1 MVLYFTAT
9 GNSLY
14 AAKQFDMELVSIPQ
28 ELKKADR
35 HYKADSIGVVCPL
48 YELDMPDVIKEF
60 IKNSEFETDY
70 FYIVITYG
78 CHHGG
83 VAERVQAYLET
94 IGKKADYINTVI
106 MHDNALPVF
115 DMEEQ
120 KRLDP
125 DKQVDEHLAAIKAD
139 IDGKKREIQFASQRE
154 KDFYQGF
161 VSMIKENGPML
172 AKPYYR
178 VTEDCIGCGICSR
191 VCPMGCVNVREGRAE
206 HDYTDCVSCMACIHA
221 CPQKSIQ
228 FATFKEVNP
237 EHRYRNPN
245 IPLREIIAGNCQ
257 K

>member
-35 HYKADSIGVVCPL
+35 HYKADSIGVICPL

-125 DKQVDEHLAAIKAD
+125 DKQVDEHLAGDSVCLPGGKGLLSGLCQHDKGARAYAGKALLPG
-139 IDGKKREIQFASQRE
+139 DGGLHRLRDMLTGVSYGVHICGGQ
-154 KDFYQGF
+154 QGRTR
-161 VSMIKENGPML
+161 L
-172 AKPYYR
+172 YR
-178 VTEDCIGCGICSR
+178 LRKLHGLHPRLPTE
-191 VCPMGCVNVREGRAE
+191 VHTVR
-206 HDYTDCVSCMACIHA
+206 HV
-221 CPQKSIQ
+221 
-228 FATFKEVNP
+228 
-237 EHRYRNPN
+237 
-245 IPLREIIAGNCQ
+245 
-257 K
+257 